1 MTFPTVSLGD
11 AVSFKGGGTPDRE
24 NTAYWGGSIPWAT
37 VKDLNDGFVLRK
49 TQESITSGGLANSA
63 SNLIP
68 AGTVIIP
75 TRMALGKAVI
85 TEVDVAINQDLKA
98 AVPTINID
106 PRYLLWFFAWSAPTI
121 VSKGKGATVKG
132 ITLDQLRRMEIP
144 VPPLVEQRRIAA
156 ILDVADEIRVKRR
169 GVISKLD
176 ELLQSAF
183 LDMFGNVA
191 TNPKRW
197 PMKRLADLGD
207 LDRGVSRHRPRG
219 APELLGGN
227 HPLIQTGDVARSGG
241 YIRKFS
247 STYSETGLKQSKKWP
262 AGTLCITIAANIA
275 DTGILT
281 FDACFPDSV
290 VGFTP
295 NSGSNVEYVQGM
307 LSFLKKILEER
318 APQVAQKNINLAIL
332 RELPVPAPPLAL
344 QNKWAAL
351 AIEVE
356 RVKQRL
362 AVAEQSGERLFAAL
376 LRNAFA
382 GML

>member
-1 MTFPTVSLGD
+1 MTFPTILLGD

-24 NTAYWGGSIPWAT
+24 NAASWGGSIPWAT
-37 VKDLNDGFVLRK
+37 VKDLNDGFALRR
-49 TQESITSGGLANSA
+49 TQESITANGLENSA

-98 AVPTINID
+98 VFPKINID

-121 VSKGKGATVKG
+121 ISKGKGATVKG
-132 ITLDQLRRMEIP
+132 ITVDELRRMEVP
-144 VPPLVEQRRIAA
+144 LPPLVEQRRIAA
-156 ILDVADEIRVKRR
+156 ILDMADEVRAKRR
-169 GVISKLD
+169 KVMSKLD
-176 ELLQSAF
+176 ELLRSVF
-183 LDMFGNVA
+183 VDMFGNVA
-191 TNPKRW
+191 TNSKRW

-207 LDRGVSRHRPRG
+207 LDRGISRHRPRG
-219 APELLGGN
+219 AHELLGGN

-241 YIRKFS
+241 YIRNFS
-247 STYSETGLKQSKKWP
+247 STYSEAGLKQSKKWP

-290 VGFTP
+290 VGFTANKG
-295 NSGSNVEYVQGM
+295 NSVEFVQGM
-307 LSFLKKILEER
+307 LGFLKKILEER

-332 RELPVPAPPLAL
+332 RELPVPAPPSSL
-344 QNKWAAL
+344 QNKWATFAT
-351 AIEVE
+351 EVE
-356 RVKQRL
+356 SMKDDVR
-362 AVAEQSGERLFAAL
+362 AAEQSLEQLFASL
-376 LRNAFA
+376 IRNAFA
-382 GML
+382 GTL